1 MIGEKALNDYFKS
14 QEKEDVEVKEEKKVD
29 FNDVYE
35 LMSKVYEMLS
45 SMVDTETVDETE
57 TETETVEEVEEKEEE
72 AE

>member
-14 QEKEDVEVKEEKKVD
+14 QEKEDVEVKQEKKVD

-57 TETETVEEVEEKEEE
+57 TETVDEVEEKEEE

>member
-57 TETETVEEVEEKEEE
+57 TETVGEVEEKEEE

>member
-57 TETETVEEVEEKEEE
+57 TETVEEVEEKKEE

>member
-14 QEKEDVEVKEEKKVD
+14 KEEDVEVKEEKKVD

-45 SMVDTETVDETE
+45 SMVDTAEVEE

>member
-14 QEKEDVEVKEEKKVD
+14 QEKEDVELKEEKKVD

-57 TETETVEEVEEKEEE
+57 TETVEEVEEKEEE

>member
-14 QEKEDVEVKEEKKVD
+14 QEEEVEVKEEKKVD

-45 SMVDTETVDETE
+45 SMVDTEEVQETE
-57 TETETVEEVEEKEEE
+57 SETVEEVEEKEEE

>member
-57 TETETVEEVEEKEEE
+57 TETVDEVEEKEEE

>member
-57 TETETVEEVEEKEEE
+57 TETVEEVEEKEEE

>member
-14 QEKEDVEVKEEKKVD
+14 KETENSEVKEEKKVD

-57 TETETVEEVEEKEEE
+57 TETVEEVEEKEEE

>member
-57 TETETVEEVEEKEEE
+57 TETVEEVEEKKEEDE
-72 AE
+72 

>member
-14 QEKEDVEVKEEKKVD
+14 QETEDVEVKEEKKVD

-45 SMVDTETVDETE
+45 SMVDTETVEE